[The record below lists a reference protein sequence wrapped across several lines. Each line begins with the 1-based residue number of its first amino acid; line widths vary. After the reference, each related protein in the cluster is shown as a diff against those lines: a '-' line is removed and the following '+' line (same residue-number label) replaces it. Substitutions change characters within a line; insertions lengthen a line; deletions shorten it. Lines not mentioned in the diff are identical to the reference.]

1 MALSPISDVLS
12 SSPRYRKGSSA
23 PYLAPTPYLTPTATT
38 ATTPPG
44 ATAAPVD
51 YTTLLNNDPILGQSR
66 SNIAAAGIGNQA
78 QLTAARRAALA
89 SYGSVPGNL
98 TAAGNFGQDI
108 DETTRQLAAQ
118 ATSGGVS
125 TIARLQRAYD
135 LANQGDVANVA
146 ARGLLRSGATGQ
158 HLSDNLLGYNIAG
171 YDAQQKLLDYLNGL
185 WQGYQDQQQAL
196 QGQGVQAQA
205 DALSRLIE
213 QIKAGL
219 ISGGGNGGGQTTAPA
234 APPISQPD
242 YLTLPS
248 RTSEPRTF
256 PIGTIPQPGKAYA
269 V

>member
-12 SSPRYRKGSSA
+12 SSRRYRKGSSA
-23 PYLAPTPYLTPTATT
+23 PYVSPTPYQTPTATT
-38 ATTPPG
+38 ATTAPG
-44 ATAAPVD
+44 STVD
-51 YTTLLNNDPILGQSR
+51 WKALLENDPILGQSR
-66 SNIAAAGIGNQA
+66 VNIAAAGIGNQA
-78 QLTAARRAALA
+78 DLTAARRAAIA

-98 TAAGNFGQDI
+98 GNAAGDI

-125 TIARLQRAYD
+125 TIARLQRALN
-135 LANQGDVANVA
+135 LANEGDVANVA
-146 ARGLLRSGATGQ
+146 GRGLLRSGATGQ
-158 HLSDNLLGYNIAG
+158 HLSDNLLGYNVAG
-171 YDAQQKLLDYLNGL
+171 FDAQQKLLDYLNGL
-185 WQGYQDQQQAL
+185 WQGYQEQQQAL

-219 ISGGGNGGGQTTAPA
+219 LSGGGSGPPA
-234 APPISQPD
+234 APPAAPPVSQPD

-248 RTSEPRTF
+248 RTAEPRTF
-256 PIGTIPQPGKAYA
+256 PVGTILQAGKAYA